1 MELQIQDLV
10 SSIKQDGID
19 SANREAAAIVAQ
31 AKAQAE
37 SIISQA
43 KADADKLLQD
53 ANPPHEDGHG
63 GEAGHPPGIFHAP
76 GGRGPGPKP
85 SWSISSLT
93 CKKQHRPSLLQ
104 GNASIKAM
112 VFSTKDG
119 CLPGV

>member
-31 AKAQAE
+31 AKAQAD

-53 ANPPHEDGHG
+53 ANAEI
-63 GEAGHPPGIFHAP
+63 EVFKNSARLSAGQA
-76 GGRGPGPKP
+76 
-85 SWSISSLT
+85 
-93 CKKQHRPSLLQ
+93 
-104 GNASIKAM
+104 
-112 VFSTKDG
+112 
-119 CLPGV
+119 